1 MNDMMLAMLGTEVS
15 VSDENHLRIYSR
27 APDSTAPCKQWY
39 IDPDPNAPRRP
50 GYLAIRQR
58 LSGCLAHILEE
69 NATNTG
75 TVKRLS

>member
-1 MNDMMLAMLGTEVS
+1 MDDMTLAMLGTEVF
-15 VSDENHLRIYSR
+15 VSDENHLHTYAG
-27 APDSTAPCKQWY
+27 APDPSAPCKQWY

-58 LSGCLAHILEE
+58 RSGCLAHILEE

-75 TVKRLS
+75 TVRRLS

>member
-1 MNDMMLAMLGTEVS
+1 MDDMTLAMLGTEVF
-15 VSDENHLRIYSR
+15 VSDENHLHTYAG
-27 APDSTAPCKQWY
+27 APDSSAPCKQWY

>member
-1 MNDMMLAMLGTEVS
+1 MDDTTLAMLGTEVV
-15 VSDENHLRIYSR
+15 VSDEHHLHIYTG
-27 APDSTAPCKQWY
+27 APDLSAPCKQWY

-58 LSGCLAHILEE
+58 LSGCLAYILEE

-75 TVKRLS
+75 IATRLS